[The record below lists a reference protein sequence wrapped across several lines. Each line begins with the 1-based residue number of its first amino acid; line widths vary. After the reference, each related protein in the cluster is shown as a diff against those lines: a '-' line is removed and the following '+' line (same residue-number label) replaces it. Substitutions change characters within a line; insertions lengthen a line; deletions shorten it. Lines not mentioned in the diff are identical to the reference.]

1 MTKLKFCP
9 NCGHKFDYR
18 FAPPKFCSNCGSST
32 ARGAQVDFDHRTS
45 PKIDEEEEVDS
56 VPKIDKLKA
65 SIEFDS
71 NVLTMDYNDSEGFSF
86 KEKKFKKRNT
96 SF

>member
-1 MTKLKFCP
+1 MSKLKFCP
-9 NCGHKFDYR
+9 NCGHKFDFK

-32 ARGAQVDFDHRTS
+32 ARGAQVDFDHHTS
-45 PKIDEEEEVDS
+45 PKIDEEEEADS

-65 SIEFDS
+65 NVEYDS
-71 NVLTMDYNDSEGFSF
+71 NVLSMSFDEKKGFSF
-86 KEKKFKKRNT
+86 EKKKFDKRNT